1 MQYYLSL
8 LQLAEFKRQ
17 EIAFLGLRQSMS
29 ESNAKLGVSRPGMGC
44 DGMRWDAMG
53 CDGMQSGA
61 WRTWFGSIV
70 KAVCSPL
77 LVTLD
82 PRAFPAEQL
91 DHELMVIN
99 FAWPVPFVLPNTL
112 NSLTSRSAF

>member
-1 MQYYLSL
+1 MYYTVLFESSAACGIQEAGDSCIPWL
-8 LQLAEFKRQ
+8 EAKYVRKQRQ
-17 EIAFLGLRQSMS
+17 AWS
-29 ESNAKLGVSRPGMGC
+29 EEAG
-44 DGMRWDAMG
+44 DAMG